1 MEMSDLRDFYAF
13 LDELHFVFNLV
24 PSDRLIA
31 HGACEPRTGTTPG
44 AVGLR
49 ERHRSA
55 LDALTGLLSECSFDF
70 RHGIRILADAEN
82 PCHQAIQAETL
93 PLETV
98 NCGGSVPD

>member
-82 PCHQAIQAETL
+82 PCHQPIQAETL
-93 PLETV
+93 PTGDGELWRERT
-98 NCGGSVPD
+98 